1 MKLTYFY
8 RHFQNQGSWNCLQTK
23 VIPNRRNYS
32 TNSSCSIKGW
42 LPIALP
48 QFLLSMQLAD

>member
-8 RHFQNQGSWNCLQTK
+8 RHFQNQGRWNCLQTK